1 MNGAQQLPKLGV
13 SVSVWRQGKVLLV
26 ERVKPP
32 KGMWAF
38 PGGHV
43 ELGETLAE
51 AAQRELREET
61 GLTASLH
68 GLVGLY
74 DVIRRDAGG
83 LVTVHY
89 VIACFLGLSD
99 AGDPV
104 AASDAAAAEW
114 ADPERLGGYAL
125 APNIAEAIGA
135 ARTLLER
142 YPQGPMGINLR

>member
-1 MNGAQQLPKLGV
+1 MNVVQQLPKLGV
-13 SVSVWRQGKVLLV
+13 SVSVWRDGKVLLV
-26 ERVKPP
+26 ERAKPP

-43 ELGETLAE
+43 ELGETLEE
-51 AAQRELREET
+51 AAARELHEET

-74 DVIRRDAGG
+74 DVIRRDASG

-89 VIACFLGLSD
+89 VIACFLGL
-99 AGDPV
+99 AGPGEPV
-104 AASDAAAAEW
+104 AASDAAAAAW

-125 APNIAEAIGA
+125 APNIAAAIGT
-135 ARTLLER
+135 ARELLKG
-142 YPQGPMGINLR
+142 YPQPGAGR